1 MLHYVLED
9 LIVSMKP
16 TKDIEPFKKIVI
28 IVLMRSV
35 MDPIVTNMN
44 WTDIVMN
51 FHMFTKDLLC
61 IFKLIVRIKLEYGL
75 MAIVIKKFEI
85 ALNNYW
91 LTRGK

>member
-44 WTDIVMN
+44 
-51 FHMFTKDLLC
+51 
-61 IFKLIVRIKLEYGL
+61 
-75 MAIVIKKFEI
+75 
-85 ALNNYW
+85 
-91 LTRGK
+91 